1 MNKDQYQQL
10 CHFTDEILNESE
22 ENSISVAIH
31 WLHIIREHPGFLKDY
46 EDLFDPN
53 VRSHYC
59 LKSWKR
65 SLRNQLSLI
74 KVFLIS
80 VIRKNTKQWSINL
93 KQFTKCDVLFI
104 SHLLNQKHY
113 ENNDD
118 FYFSNLPQKLSREG
132 YNTIM
137 AMLNHS
143 GISPSRYSN
152 VSVGNSSKFVLSDT
166 LGIVSE
172 MKNLFQ
178 LFKESRK
185 MKKMAFS
192 EQIPLK
198 KKFFFEHPPRL
209 CLPAAC
215 MPYGLQPRLRHLL
228 KKPSLRF

>member
-1 MNKDQYQQL
+1 
-10 CHFTDEILNESE
+10 
-22 ENSISVAIH
+22 
-31 WLHIIREHPGFLKDY
+31 
-46 EDLFDPN
+46 
-53 VRSHYC
+53 
-59 LKSWKR
+59 
-65 SLRNQLSLI
+65 
-74 KVFLIS
+74 
-80 VIRKNTKQWSINL
+80 L